1 MWKWRPQNQTK
12 KDDLWNQANYRGKRT
27 NPFLSFALISGK
39 NLVLFILFVLLVIV
53 VGINWFF
60 PVVGKR
66 ALTGYLIAS
75 IGKIIIAIGCI
86 YIFIIQLIKIIK
98 SRRSQYPGWGRPWFR
113 FWINIIVC
121 VFLPI
126 IGVSQAMQAAV
137 AIDNYSV
144 DSKLNPIFR
153 EVDCIAIQQNPSS
166 LRVFHY
172 RKPHLL
178 LKADNEEPFLAEIDV
193 RIARSIQG
201 QIHSG
206 LLPRGENGYIR
217 LAVEYYPNYKVLYSI
232 DYPGGKFLKLN
243 NGITFIS

>member
-1 MWKWRPQNQTK
+1 
-12 KDDLWNQANYRGKRT
+12 
-27 NPFLSFALISGK
+27 
-39 NLVLFILFVLLVIV
+39 
-53 VGINWFF
+53 
-60 PVVGKR
+60 
-66 ALTGYLIAS
+66 
-75 IGKIIIAIGCI
+75 
-86 YIFIIQLIKIIK
+86 
-98 SRRSQYPGWGRPWFR
+98 
-113 FWINIIVC
+113 
-121 VFLPI
+121 
-126 IGVSQAMQAAV
+126 MQAAV

-153 EVDCIAIQQNPSS
+153 EVDCIAIQQT
-166 LRVFHY
+166 LRAWGFHY
-172 RKPHLL
+172 RAHLL

-217 LAVEYYPNYKVLYSI
+217 LAVEYYPNSKVLYSI